1 MPRSGLSHAY
11 PSQLAAFV
19 LARFDELG
27 ARPAGLSLPEDAPA
41 FESVL
46 SVAYQASLLRDED
59 RPLTFRLAIAPEAA
73 FDLSAGP
80 PKGVHVLSFNAPR
93 PFAVHE
99 LMKLVSAVK
108 FQRSIVAAAILDGQ
122 LAVWGIL
129 HTGPRWLQ
137 TMRGGREG
145 APELPPVVIIHVNG
159 PGNIVVSLGSLTL
172 ARLYAGEITIP
183 MLDVFDSMWLPG
195 MFSGV
200 RGEIEEAFSR
210 MVPAAAKRA
219 VDMDIIRRVGQ
230 AFVRRIISTVR
241 DARHGG
247 SLLVVPPLRTADV
260 CGGGLVTVKYV
271 FKDAEP
277 RRRFRTLIL
286 AVLRELSEQAI
297 EAGRPIGW
305 EEYASSHA
313 PAIVELDEAIMEMAH
328 LVSALADVD
337 GLVVMTQRFEVLGF
351 GGVVSGQLPEIAAI
365 AQAIN
370 LEGTERIEEPT
381 DGMGTRHRAAYRAV
395 AAMPDALCVVISQDG
410 GVRFV
415 KWHEGG
421 VTYWDQVAASA
432 FGG

>member
-19 LARFDELG
+19 LARVDELG

-73 FDLSAGP
+73 FDPSAGP

-108 FQRSIVAAAILDGQ
+108 FQRSIVAAAILDDQ

>member
-1 MPRSGLSHAY
+1 
-11 PSQLAAFV
+11 
-19 LARFDELG
+19 
-27 ARPAGLSLPEDAPA
+27 
-41 FESVL
+41 
-46 SVAYQASLLRDED
+46 
-59 RPLTFRLAIAPEAA
+59 
-73 FDLSAGP
+73 
-80 PKGVHVLSFNAPR
+80 
-93 PFAVHE
+93 
-99 LMKLVSAVK
+99 
-108 FQRSIVAAAILDGQ
+108 
-122 LAVWGIL
+122 
-129 HTGPRWLQ
+129 
-137 TMRGGREG
+137 
-145 APELPPVVIIHVNG
+145 
-159 PGNIVVSLGSLTL
+159 
-172 ARLYAGEITIP
+172 
-183 MLDVFDSMWLPG
+183 
-195 MFSGV
+195 
-200 RGEIEEAFSR
+200 
-210 MVPAAAKRA
+210 
-219 VDMDIIRRVGQ
+219 MDIIRRVGQ

-410 GVRFV
+410 CCPSRYSNALRPCC
-415 KWHEGG
+415 G
-421 VTYWDQVAASA
+421 VTEGCQFLTVRGPVEKREERAESGKGSSRAGCAASE
-432 FGG
+432 GPLRREGRRSESERGRDR